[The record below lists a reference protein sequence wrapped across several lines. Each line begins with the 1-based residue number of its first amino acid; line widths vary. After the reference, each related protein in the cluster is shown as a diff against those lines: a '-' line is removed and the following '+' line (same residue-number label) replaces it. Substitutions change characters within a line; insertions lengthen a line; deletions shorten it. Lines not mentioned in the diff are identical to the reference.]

1 MKKQNLALFDKVYAD
16 TEMYYG
22 WELRPEFTDFAK
34 NTDLN
39 GKTVLDLG
47 CGEGRYSL
55 FLAQLGCK
63 VTSVDASNVAL
74 RKLAHIARERN
85 LSIGTVESDLEKYT
99 FEKTRFDIVIAA
111 TILDHLGD
119 NLRQKIASGII
130 ETLKTGG
137 IVYANVFTTLD
148 PGYIAR
154 VKQSVNENLGIS
166 DTAMCIEHYFES
178 KELYN
183 LFSSLEI
190 FSYYEGVELDLSHG
204 KPHNHGWACLFARK

>member
-1 MKKQNLALFDKVYAD
+1 MKQQNLALFNKVYAD

-22 WELRPEFTDFAK
+22 WEVRPEFADFAK
-34 NTDLN
+34 SAGLKD
-39 GKTVLDLG
+39 KTVLDLG

-63 VTSVDASNVAL
+63 VISVDASDIAL
-74 RKLAHIARERN
+74 KKLSNIARERDLN
-85 LSIGTVESDLEKYT
+85 ITTIEMDLEKYF
-99 FEKTRFDIVIAA
+99 FEKNRFDIVVAA
-111 TILDHLGD
+111 TILDHLED
-119 NLRQKIASGII
+119 NLQHRVASGII
-130 ETLKTGG
+130 EALKSGG

-148 PGYIAR
+148 PGYSAR
-154 VKQSVNENLGIS
+154 VKQCADGNPSIS
-166 DTAMCIEHYFES
+166 DTAMCIEHYFEP

-190 FSYYEGVELDLSHG
+190 FFYYEGVELDLSHG